1 MILCRTST
9 IGKAYITKCNIRSV
23 PVILF
28 VLLLFVMPP
37 QFAEAQTGSLCSD
50 ADIDLNDNGL
60 IDICD
65 LEGLNAI
72 RYQLDG
78 TGYRASSE
86 TSRTTVG
93 CPPSGC
99 DGYELRNDLDF
110 EDERSYRNPGD
121 NKADWTVSDYN
132 DSLDHGWLPIGTSAE
147 PFNSEFEGNGYK
159 ISNLTINRPS
169 EDYASL
175 FGVTTRDSNIG
186 NISLFNATVVGE
198 DQVGSLVGESL
209 SDITNIRAESTRVQG
224 NDNVG
229 GLVGINQGTIRQSV
243 VSGRVEG
250 TNSVGGLAGM
260 QDLPIGVG
268 PVLIFFVASIVN
280 STASAAVFAQRDN
293 VGGLVGFN
301 FGSIDGSH
309 ASGNVEGSNIVGGL
323 VGTLQSET
331 IALQSLTY
339 FINNS
344 SASGNVEGNNVIGGL
359 VGYNQGV
366 AISNSH
372 ASGDVTGTEDIGGL
386 VGFLS
391 QVNDQVFG
399 TINNSYA
406 SGNVTGNESVGGLVG
421 REENPDLRRSVSIAI
436 TDSYA
441 TGDVVGDEDIGGL
454 VGLSIGSI
462 TDSYATGNVQGNINV
477 GGLVGRKTGNII
489 TGSHASGNVEVRQ
502 AAMLSADIG
511 GLVGWNTFGN
521 ISDSYASGNVTG
533 GRRVGGLI
541 GLSNGL
547 LFGTLRLGV
556 ITSSYTSGNV
566 NGNQNVGGL
575 IGRTFGSDVN
585 NSYASGNVEGD
596 ENIGGLVGYN
606 GNAMGLP
613 VDSSMTDS
621 YASGS
626 VRGSQDAGGLIGF
639 SENDNITNSY
649 WNRTNN
655 PTRRSAGGTSKT
667 MVELQSAVEPG
678 QTSGD
683 VYHMWGLDRW
693 DFGTAEQYPVLK
705 SSDGSLLSGQRV
717 GLIDLSVLGDLILSQ
732 AFNPSVFSYRVVSN
746 IHITQ
751 IQLTPTAANSSAN
764 IIIRSAGFSERVV
777 SGTMSSV
784 IPLNANAATE
794 ITIEVSAKN
803 DQPIAYTLVANNT
816 TFSEGERIML
826 DGSTNRS
833 AGENSDFLW
842 TQISGISLLP
852 EAGIS
857 QAILDVEIP
866 DFFIA
871 GETTTRGEVILR
883 LDVEDSGTVVS
894 KEILLTIVK
903 VDNGIAKLT
912 SDIVLRNT
920 TLVSPEIDL
929 SSDPDGGGLL
939 DMNSYRWQ
947 RRATGSGN
955 WTGIANVVNYDVP
968 EGTAFYNE
976 YRVQFSYTDGQG
988 YTRTLTSEVFI
999 FVPDIDIDDDGLI
1012 EINDLEGLNA
1022 IRYQPDGSGYR
1033 ASSETSKTT
1042 VGCLATGCKG
1052 YELIRS
1058 LDFNLDES
1066 YRYAD
1071 LSRAIWTTGLG
1082 WQPIGTLDAP
1092 FNSIFDANNHT
1103 ISNLRINRP
1112 FIRESS
1118 GLFGTTGND
1127 AEVRSVGLLDADVV
1141 GRDDVGGLIGDK
1153 RGGIVSDSY
1162 VMGYVAGQ
1170 GEYNLGGLVGWHQGG
1185 EIIRSHSNS
1194 TVMGSDNANN
1204 VGGLVGEHDEGTIT
1218 GSYALGRVIGDEKVG
1233 GLVGKSNNEAIINL
1247 SYATAGVNGDGAV
1260 GGLVGENGG
1269 VIINSYTEGRATGR
1283 GDIGGL
1289 VGENTRG
1296 TIVNSYAV
1304 TSVQGNSGV
1313 GGFVGYNFRGTIM
1326 NSYASGEV
1334 SGMDSYIGGFVGWN
1348 GVGTIINGYA
1358 RGDVLGQEYVGGFA
1372 GVNLGEFGNPSIGVI
1387 DKSYAVGNVTGISN
1401 VGGLVGDNRNQG
1413 MITNSYWD
1421 KTNNSASVS
1430 DGGTSKTTLEM
1441 QLPKQPGSNSNE
1453 IYYQWSTDDWDFTVP
1468 NDYPLLKHAI
1478 GPSDIESA
1486 CGTSDDLP
1494 QCNMLLLGQFRI
1506 HVHIRVLLEGALE

>member
-1 MILCRTST
+1 MHNTT
-9 IGKAYITKCNIRSV
+9 EECNICSAIV
-23 PVILF
+23 VLF
-28 VLLLFVMPP
+28 VLLVFVMPW
-37 QFAEAQTGSLCSD
+37 QFAEAQIGSLCSD
-50 ADIDLNDNGL
+50 SDIDLNDNGL

-93 CPPSGC
+93 CPLSGC
-99 DGYELRNDLDF
+99 NGYELRNDLDF

-121 NKADWTVSDYN
+121 NKADWTVFNYN
-132 DSLDHGWLPIGTSAE
+132 DSLDYGWLPIGTSAE
-147 PFNSEFEGNGYK
+147 PFNSEFEGNGHK

-175 FGVTTRDSNIG
+175 FGVATRDSNIG
-186 NISLFNATVVGE
+186 NIRLFNANIVGE

-209 SDITNIRAESTRVQG
+209 SDVTHIHAESIRVRG

-229 GLVGINQGTIRQSV
+229 GLVGINQGTIRKSS
-243 VSGRVEG
+243 VSGRVKG

-280 STASAAVFAQRDN
+280 STASTAVFAQRDN

-331 IALQSLTY
+331 IAFPGLTY

-344 SASGNVEGNNVIGGL
+344 SASGNVEGNKLIGGL

-406 SGNVTGNESVGGLVG
+406 SGNVRGNGNVGGLVG

-436 TDSYA
+436 TGSYA
-441 TGDVVGDEDIGGL
+441 TGDVVGDEDTGGL

-462 TDSYATGNVQGNINV
+462 TDSYAMGNVQGNINV
-477 GGLVGRKTGNII
+477 GGLVGRKIGNII
-489 TGSHASGNVEVRQ
+489 TGSYASGNVEGRQ
-502 AAMLSADIG
+502 AAMLSVDLG
-511 GLVGWNTFGN
+511 GLVGWNNFGN

-566 NGNQNVGGL
+566 SGNQNVGGL
-575 IGRTFGSDVN
+575 IGRTFGSDVS
-585 NSYASGNVEGD
+585 NSYANGNVEGD

-606 GNAMGLP
+606 GNAMGIP

-639 SENDNITNSY
+639 SESDDITNSY

-655 PTRRSAGGTSKT
+655 PTRKSAGGTSKT

-678 QTSGD
+678 KTSRD
-683 VYHMWGLDRW
+683 VYHMWGLDHW

-705 SSDGSLLSGQRV
+705 SSDGFLLSGQRV
-717 GLIDLSVLGDLILSQ
+717 GLIDLSVLGDSILSQ
-732 AFNPSVFSYRVVSN
+732 AFNPSIFSYRVVSN

-764 IIIRSAGFSERVV
+764 IVIRSAGFSERVV

-794 ITIEVSAKN
+794 IIIKVSAKN
-803 DQPIAYTLVANNT
+803 DRPIEYTLVVNNT
-816 TFSEGERIML
+816 TFVEGERIML

-866 DFFIA
+866 DFFITRD
-871 GETTTRGEVILR
+871 TTTRDEVILR

-894 KEILLTIVK
+894 KEIPLTIVK
-903 VDNGIAKLT
+903 ADNGVAKLT
-912 SDIVLRNT
+912 SDIVLQNT
-920 TLVSPEIDL
+920 ILIPPEIDL
-929 SSDPDGGGLL
+929 SSDADGGGLL

-947 RRATGSGN
+947 RRAIGSGN
-955 WTGIANVVNYDVP
+955 WADIANVVNYDVP
-968 EGTAFYNE
+968 KDTAFYNE

-988 YTRTLTSEVFI
+988 YTQTLTSEVFI

-1042 VGCLATGCKG
+1042 VGCSATGCRG
-1052 YELIRS
+1052 YELTKD

-1082 WQPIGTLDAP
+1082 WQPIGTSDAP
-1092 FNSIFDANNHT
+1092 FNSIFDTNNHT

-1112 FIRESS
+1112 LIRESS

-1127 AEVRSVGLLDADVV
+1127 AEVRDVGLLDADVV
-1141 GRDDVGGLIGDK
+1141 GRDDVGGLIGNK

-1162 VMGYVAGQ
+1162 VMGYVAGE

-1204 VGGLVGEHDEGTIT
+1204 IGGLVGEHDAGTIT
-1218 GSYALGRVIGDEKVG
+1218 GSYASGRVIGDEQVG
-1233 GLVGKSNNEAIINL
+1233 GLVGKSNNAAIINR

-1269 VIINSYTEGRATGR
+1269 VIINSYAEGRTTGR

-1289 VGENTRG
+1289 VGENRRG

-1313 GGFVGYNFRGTIM
+1313 GGFVGYNFRGAIM

-1348 GVGTIINGYA
+1348 GVGTIINSYA
-1358 RGDVLGQEYVGGFA
+1358 RGDVSGQEYVGGFA

-1387 DKSYAVGNVTGISN
+1387 DKSYSVGNVTGTSD
-1401 VGGLVGDNRNQG
+1401 VGGLIGDNRNQG

-1430 DGGTSKTTLEM
+1430 DGGTSKTTVEM
-1441 QLPKQPGSNSNE
+1441 QVPRQPGSNSAE
-1453 IYYQWSTDDWDFTVP
+1453 IYYQWSTDDWDFTVS
-1468 NDYPLLKHAI
+1468 NDYPLLKYTT

-1486 CGTSDDLP
+1486 CGASDDLP
-1494 QCNMLLLGQFRI
+1494 QCSMLLFGQSRI
-1506 HVHIRVLLEGALE
+1506 YVHIRVLLEGALE

>member
-1 MILCRTST
+1 MKQIFILL
-9 IGKAYITKCNIRSV
+9 I
-23 PVILF
+23 F
-28 VLLLFVMPP
+28 LLLATPW

-50 ADIDLNDNGL
+50 SDIDLNDNGL

-65 LEGLNAI
+65 LERLNAI
-72 RYQLDG
+72 RYQPDG

-86 TSRTTVG
+86 TSITTVG

-99 DGYELRNDLDF
+99 NGYELRNNLDF
-110 EDERSYRNPGD
+110 EDERSYRNPEA

-132 DSLDHGWLPIGTSAE
+132 DSLDHGWLPIGTSTE
-147 PFNSEFEGNGYK
+147 PFNSKFEGNGYK

-175 FGVTTRDSNIG
+175 FGVVTRDSNIRS
-186 NISLFNATVVGE
+186 ISLFDANVVGE
-198 DQVGSLVGESL
+198 DQVGSLVGKSAG
-209 SDITNIRAESTRVQG
+209 DVTNIRAESTRVKG
-224 NDNVG
+224 NDNIG
-229 GLVGINQGTIRQSV
+229 GLVGINQGTIRESF

-250 TNSVGGLAGM
+250 TSSVGGLAGR
-260 QDLPIGVG
+260 QDLFIGVG
-268 PVLIFFVASIVN
+268 PVLIVSVASIVN
-280 STASAAVFAQRDN
+280 STASSTVFAQRDSA
-293 VGGLVGFN
+293 GGLVGFN

-309 ASGNVEGSNIVGGL
+309 AGSDVEGSNIVGGL
-323 VGTLQSET
+323 VGTLQSEN
-331 IALQSLTY
+331 ISLQGLTY

-344 SASGNVEGNNVIGGL
+344 SASGNVEGNKVIGGL

-366 AISNSH
+366 AINNSH

-391 QVNDQVFG
+391 QVNDRVFG

-406 SGNVTGNESVGGLVG
+406 SGNVMGNENVGGLVG
-421 REENPDLRRSVSIAI
+421 RENNPNNRQSISI
-436 TDSYA
+436 TITGSYA

-462 TDSYATGNVQGNINV
+462 TNSYATGNVQGNTNV
-477 GGLVGRKTGNII
+477 GGLVGSKTGNII
-489 TGSHASGNVEVRQ
+489 TGSHASGNVQGRQ
-502 AAMLSADIG
+502 AAMLSANIG
-511 GLVGWNTFGN
+511 GLVGWNTYGD
-521 ISDSYASGNVTG
+521 ISDSYASGDVTG
-533 GRRVGGLI
+533 DRRVGGLI

-547 LFGTLRLGV
+547 LFGTMRLGF
-556 ITSSYTSGNV
+556 ITSSYASGNV
-566 NGNQNVGGL
+566 SGNQNVGGL
-575 IGRTFGSDVN
+575 IGRTFGSDVS

-606 GNAMGLP
+606 GNAMDPFP
-613 VDSSMTDS
+613 VDSSIADS
-621 YASGS
+621 YASGT
-626 VRGSQDAGGLIGF
+626 VRGSQNAGGLIGY
-639 SENDNITNSY
+639 SENDDITNSY

-667 MVELQSAVEPG
+667 LVELQSALEPG
-678 QTSGD
+678 KTSD
-683 VYHMWGLDRW
+683 AVYYMWGLDRW
-693 DFGTAEQYPVLK
+693 DFGTSKQYPVLK
-705 SSDGSLLSGQRV
+705 SSDGFLLSGQRV
-717 GLIDLSVLGDLILSQ
+717 GLIDLSVLGDSILSQ

-746 IHITQ
+746 IQITQ
-751 IQLTPTAANSSAN
+751 IQLIPIAANSSAN

-784 IPLNANAATE
+784 IPLNANAATA

-803 DQPIAYTLVANNT
+803 DQPIEYRLVANNT
-816 TFSEGERIML
+816 TFVEGERIML

-871 GETTTRGEVILR
+871 GDTTTRDEVILR

-894 KEILLTIVK
+894 KEIPLTIVK
-903 VDNGIAKLT
+903 ADNGVAQLT
-912 SDIVLRNT
+912 SDIVLQNT
-920 TLVSPEIDL
+920 TLMPPEIDL
-929 SSDPDGGGLL
+929 SSDADGGGLL
-939 DMNSYRWQ
+939 DMNSYQWQ
-947 RRATGSGN
+947 LRATGSGH
-955 WTGIANVVNYDVP
+955 WTDIANAVNYDVP

-976 YRVQFSYTDGQG
+976 YRMQISYIDGQG
-988 YTRTLTSEVFI
+988 YTWTLTSEVFI
-999 FVPDIDIDDDGLI
+999 FVPDIDIDDNGLI

-1022 IRYQPDGSGYR
+1022 IRYQSDGSGYR
-1033 ASSETSKTT
+1033 ASNETSKTT
-1042 VGCLATGCKG
+1042 VGCLASGCKG
-1052 YELIRS
+1052 YELTRN

-1071 LSRAIWTTGLG
+1071 LSRAMWTTGLG

-1112 FIRESS
+1112 FVKESS
-1118 GLFGTTGND
+1118 GLFATTGND
-1127 AEVRSVGLLDADVV
+1127 AEIRSVGLLATDVV
-1141 GRDDVGGLIGDK
+1141 GRNDVGGLIGNK

-1162 VMGYVAGQ
+1162 VVGYVAG
-1170 GEYNLGGLVGWHQGG
+1170 GGGYNLGGLVGWHQGG

-1194 TVMGSDNANN
+1194 TVMGSDASNN

-1218 GSYALGRVIGDEKVG
+1218 GSYALGRVAGNEKVG
-1233 GLVGKSNNEAIINL
+1233 GLVGKSDNGGIINR

-1289 VGENTRG
+1289 VGENRRG

-1326 NSYASGEV
+1326 NSYALGEV

-1358 RGDVLGQEYVGGFA
+1358 RGDVSGQEYVGGFA

-1387 DKSYAVGNVTGISN
+1387 DKSYAVGNVRGISN

-1430 DGGTSKTTLEM
+1430 DGGTSKTTVEM
-1441 QLPKQPGSNSNE
+1441 QVPGQPGSNSTE
-1453 IYYQWSTDDWDFTVP
+1453 IYYQWSTDDWDFTVS
-1468 NDYPLLKHAI
+1468 NDYPLLKHAT
-1478 GPSDIESA
+1478 GSSDIESA
-1486 CGTSDDLP
+1486 CGASDDLP
-1494 QCNMLLLGQFRI
+1494 QCSMLLSGQGQFRI
-1506 HVHIRVLLEGALE
+1506 YVHIRVFLEGALE